1 MITTLGKICWTSHFQ
16 CNRLPLRNKI
26 SPPQQ
31 KILMYLGQD
40 KNTFGHFDIIIE

>member
-31 KILMYLGQD
+31 KNTYVPWTGQ
-40 KNTFGHFDIIIE
+40 KHIWPF